1 MKVAILADNNTMQSE
16 ASLLA
21 QALQNAEHQVE
32 LLDVDK
38 QVVAQLQAK
47 RPEICCIASG
57 TKGSEGA
64 LQELLELLQ
73 IPYLGS
79 QSEACRLSSD
89 ARSSMFAMRRYAEA
103 SEEDVIAEPLMS
115 FSISSDLLAM
125 DTEAL
130 ADICE
135 VRIPGGYPMEIKP
148 LRSAGLLQC
157 AGKSS
162 EQASQEDADPDTSQA
177 AFVGSEDSVSLL
189 VNNKEELLE
198 AFKAY
203 ELFGCMVCQWI
214 EGVRLSVA
222 VLGTGWDAHVLPP
235 VEEVPVAKDSTEAA
249 PMELIAPVR
258 LESLSADESIAQA
271 IRSEIERTAFE
282 ACLSLGIRDFAL
294 VQVIWDGAQVRFV
307 GVEALPCM
315 AADSPFT
322 KACEAAGLSIE
333 GVLNHLVS
341 L

>member
-57 TKGSEGA
+57 TKGSEGT

-103 SEEDVIAEPLMS
+103 SEEDVIAEPLVS
-115 FSISSDLLAM
+115 FSLSSDLLTTDA
-125 DTEAL
+125 EAL
-130 ADICE
+130 ANICE
-135 VRIPGGYPMEIKP
+135 ARIPGAYPIEIKP
-148 LRSAGLLQC
+148 LRSEGFSQRESEL
-157 AGKSS
+157 S
-162 EQASQEDADPDTSQA
+162 EQASQEDADPGISQA
-177 AFVGSEDSVSLL
+177 AFVSSEDSASLL
-189 VNNKEELLE
+189 VNSKEELLE
-198 AFKAY
+198 AFKAC
-203 ELFGCMVCQWI
+203 EPFGCTVCQWI
-214 EGVRLSVA
+214 EGLRLSVA

-235 VEEVPVAKDSTEAA
+235 VEEVPVAKDSAEAA
-249 PMELIAPVR
+249 SVELIAPVR
-258 LESLSADESIAQA
+258 LESLSSDESIAQA

-282 ACLSLGIRDFAL
+282 ACLSLGMRDFAL
-294 VQVIWDGAQVRFV
+294 VRVIWDGAQVRFV
-307 GVEALPCM
+307 GIEALPSM
-315 AADSPFT
+315 AANSAFS
-322 KACEAAGLSIE
+322 KACEAAGLSVA

>member
-1 MKVAILADNNTMQSE
+1 MKVAILADNTTMQSE

-32 LLDVDK
+32 LLDVDE

-79 QSEACRLSSD
+79 QSEACRLSSE

-103 SEEDVIAEPLMS
+103 SEEDVIAEPLVS
-115 FSISSDLLAM
+115 FSLSSDLLTTDA
-125 DTEAL
+125 EAL
-130 ADICE
+130 ANICE
-135 VRIPGGYPMEIKP
+135 ARIPGAYPIEIKP
-148 LRSAGLLQC
+148 LRSEGFSQRESEL
-157 AGKSS
+157 S
-162 EQASQEDADPDTSQA
+162 EQASQEDADPGISQA
-177 AFVGSEDSVSLL
+177 AFVSSEDSASLL
-189 VNNKEELLE
+189 VNSKEELLE
-198 AFKAY
+198 AFKAC
-203 ELFGCMVCQWI
+203 EPFGCTVCQWI
-214 EGVRLSVA
+214 EGLRLSVA

-235 VEEVPVAKDSTEAA
+235 VEEVPVAKDSAEAA
-249 PMELIAPVR
+249 SVELIAPVR
-258 LESLSADESIAQA
+258 LESLSSDESIAQA
-271 IRSEIERTAFE
+271 IRSEIERAAFE
-282 ACLSLGIRDFAL
+282 ACLSLGMRDFAL
-294 VQVIWDGAQVRFV
+294 VRVIWDGAQVRFV
-307 GVEALPCM
+307 GIEALPSM
-315 AADSPFT
+315 AANSAFS
-322 KACEAAGLSIE
+322 KACEAAGLSVA

>member
-1 MKVAILADNNTMQSE
+1 MKVAILADNTTMQSE
-16 ASLLA
+16 ASLLG

-89 ARSSMFAMRRYAEA
+89 AQLSMFVMRRYVEA
-103 SEEDVIAEPLMS
+103 SEEDVIAEPLVN
-115 FSISSDLLAM
+115 FSLSSDLLTTNA
-125 DTEAL
+125 EAL
-130 ADICE
+130 ANICE
-135 VRIPGGYPMEIKP
+135 ARIPGGYPIEIKP
-148 LRSAGLLQC
+148 LRSEGFSQRESEL
-157 AGKSS
+157 S
-162 EQASQEDADPDTSQA
+162 EQASQEDADPGISQA
-177 AFVGSEDSVSLL
+177 AFVSSEDSASLL
-189 VNNKEELLE
+189 VNSKEELLE
-198 AFKAY
+198 AFKAC
-203 ELFGCMVCQWI
+203 EPFGCTVCQWI
-214 EGVRLSVA
+214 EGLRLSLA

-235 VEEVPVAKDSTEAA
+235 VEEVPVAKDSAEAA
-249 PMELIAPVR
+249 SVELIAPVR
-258 LESLSADESIAQA
+258 LESLSSDESIAQA

-282 ACLSLGIRDFAL
+282 ACLSLGMRDFAL
-294 VQVIWDGAQVRFV
+294 VRVIWDGAQVRFV
-307 GVEALPCM
+307 GIEALPSM
-315 AADSPFT
+315 AANSAFS
-322 KACEAAGLSIE
+322 KACEAAGLSVA

>member
-115 FSISSDLLAM
+115 FSISSDL

-177 AFVGSEDSVSLL
+177 AFVSLEDSASLL

-203 ELFGCMVCQWI
+203 ELFGCTVCQWI

>member
-1 MKVAILADNNTMQSE
+1 MKVAILADNTTMQSE

-32 LLDVDK
+32 LLDVDE

-79 QSEACRLSSD
+79 QSEACRLSSE

-103 SEEDVIAEPLMS
+103 SEEDVIAEPLVS
-115 FSISSDLLAM
+115 FSLSSDLLTTDA
-125 DTEAL
+125 EAL
-130 ADICE
+130 ANICE
-135 VRIPGGYPMEIKP
+135 AQIPGGYPIEIKP
-148 LRSAGLLQC
+148 LRSEGFSQRESEL
-157 AGKSS
+157 S
-162 EQASQEDADPDTSQA
+162 EQASQEDADPGISQA
-177 AFVGSEDSVSLL
+177 AFVSSEDSASLL
-189 VNNKEELLE
+189 VNSKEELLE
-198 AFKAY
+198 AFKAC
-203 ELFGCMVCQWI
+203 EPFGCTVCQWI

-235 VEEVPVAKDSTEAA
+235 VEEVIAPKDSVEDASV
-249 PMELIAPVR
+249 ELIAPVR
-258 LESLSADESIAQA
+258 LESLSSDESIAQA

-282 ACLSLGIRDFAL
+282 ACLSLGMRDFAL
-294 VQVIWDGAQVRFV
+294 VRVIWDGAQVRFV
-307 GVEALPCM
+307 GIEALPSM
-315 AADSPFT
+315 AANSTFS
-322 KACEAAGLSIE
+322 KACEAAGLSVA

>member
-1 MKVAILADNNTMQSE
+1 MKVAILADNTTMQSE

-89 ARSSMFAMRRYAEA
+89 TQLSMFAMRRYAEA
-103 SEEDVIAEPLMS
+103 SEEDVIAEPLVN
-115 FSISSDLLAM
+115 FSLSSDLLTTNA
-125 DTEAL
+125 EAL
-130 ADICE
+130 ADMCE
-135 VRIPGGYPMEIKP
+135 ARIPGGYPIEIKP
-148 LRSAGLLQC
+148 LRSAGFSQC
-157 AGKSS
+157 MSKFS
-162 EQASQEDADPDTSQA
+162 ERASQDDSDSGVPQV
-177 AFVGSEDSVSLL
+177 AFAGPGNSTSLL
-189 VNNKEELLE
+189 VNNKEELLA
-198 AFKAY
+198 AFKTY
-203 ELFGCMVCQWI
+203 ESVGCTVCQWI
-214 EGVRLSVA
+214 EGLRLSVA

-235 VEEVPVAKDSTEAA
+235 VEEVIASKDSAEGASA
-249 PMELIAPVR
+249 ELIAPVR
-258 LESLSADESIAQA
+258 LESLSSDESIAQA

-282 ACLSLGIRDFAL
+282 ACLSLGMRDFAL
-294 VQVIWDGAQVRFV
+294 VRVIWDGAQVRFV
-307 GVEALPCM
+307 GIEALPSM
-315 AADSPFT
+315 AANSAFS
-322 KACEAAGLSIE
+322 KACEAAGLSVA